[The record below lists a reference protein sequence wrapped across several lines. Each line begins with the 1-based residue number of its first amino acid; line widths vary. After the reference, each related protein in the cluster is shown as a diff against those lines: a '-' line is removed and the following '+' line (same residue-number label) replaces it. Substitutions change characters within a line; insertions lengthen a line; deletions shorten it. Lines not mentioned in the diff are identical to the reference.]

1 MQGAARLHEFI
12 IKVAHPLEEHAS
24 KVYFHLHVVC
34 VSFVFLYF
42 CSAHLLHRFPKTY
55 PTNTYATFTIQQPIK
70 GLSHEQVSKLSNAI
84 HAEAK
89 VRKGSEAVHDV
100 SFPLSFSSKSA
111 LGLAYANREGVAT
124 ALHSPCRSVK

>member
-34 VSFVFLYF
+34 VSFVSLNI

-70 GLSHEQVSKLSNAI
+70 GLSHEQVSKLSNTI

-100 SFPLSFSSKSA
+100 SLSLSSPSKSA
-111 LGLAYANREGVAT
+111 LGLAYANKEDVAT
-124 ALHSPCRSVK
+124 ALRSSWRLVK